1 MQMIVSLIG
10 PRGMIHDKPPEI
22 NTPKEAAEN
31 NSPQCRQQRQAQME
45 TTIRESWLNNGK
57 HD

>member
-31 NSPQCRQQRQAQME
+31 NSPPSGQQRQAQME
-45 TTIRESWLNNGK
+45 TTRRES
-57 HD
+57 